1 MAIPVLLNRTK
12 ECTTVVLTA
21 MHHRSTFAPY
31 TTVMHR
37 ENGMARKD
45 PQFNLRLP
53 EELKQWVEVQAQ
65 KNHRSQTAELVYL
78 IAEEKRRQ
86 EQAAA

>member
-1 MAIPVLLNRTK
+1 
-12 ECTTVVLTA
+12 
-21 MHHRSTFAPY
+21 
-31 TTVMHR
+31 
-37 ENGMARKD
+37 MARKD

-53 EELKQWVEVQAQ
+53 EDLKQWVEAQAQ

-78 IAEEKRRQ
+78 ISEEKRRQ